1 MSSPAPGWTSGS
13 SRRESDLQFDAVLA
27 AAQLG
32 QDAAVAVLYRQFNP
46 ALVRYLG
53 AGDSTVA
60 EDLAAEVWL
69 AAAPKLPAFSGG
81 EAEFR
86 AWLFTIARRRLIDH
100 GRRVARQRT
109 RSAGAASQMDRAVGP
124 DPGDLVTDSLSAQ
137 AAVDRLIAGLPSAQ
151 AEVVLLRVVAGFDVT
166 EVAAIMGRSPGW
178 VRVSQHRALRRLAR
192 SAVAEEQVTP

>member
-1 MSSPAPGWTSGS
+1 MAGSAPGWTSGG
-13 SRRESDLQFDAVLA
+13 SRPDPDVGFDAVLA

-32 QDAAVAVLYRQFNP
+32 VDSAVAVLYRRFNP

-53 AGDSTVA
+53 AGDAAVA

-69 AAAPKLPAFSGG
+69 AAAPKLPAFCGG

-100 GRRVARQRT
+100 GRRVARHRSRT
-109 RSAGAASQMDRAVGP
+109 AGVAQLDRTVEP
-124 DPGDLVTDSLSAQ
+124 DPSDAVTEGLSAR
-137 AAVDRLIAGLPSAQ
+137 AAVARLVAGLPSDQ
-151 AEVVLLRVVAGFDVT
+151 AEVLLLRVVGGLDVT

-178 VRVSQHRALRRLAR
+178 VRVSQHRALRRLAQ
-192 SAVAEEQVTP
+192 SAPPSEKVVP